1 MATIIVGGV
10 VKKDGKYL
18 LVQEAKKECKGKW
31 SIPAG
36 HLEPNETIVEGAK
49 REILEECGLEVEITG
64 ILHVR
69 KNSEWVNIA
78 FSTNIIGGEIR
89 FDKKEIQN
97 IHSVSQGIYPHREG
111 ISQHA
116 HKVPRIA
123 LSLWSCPCYIRHRHT
138 RNSLA
143 DNETCGSKAPRIYCP
158 IRRHICL
165 R

>member
-89 FDKKEIQN
+89 FDKKEILD
-97 IHSVSQGIYPHREG
+97 E
-111 ISQHA
+111 
-116 HKVPRIA
+116 KWF
-123 LSLWSCPCYIRHRHT
+123 SLDDIINMKQDLRDLDWM
-138 RNSLA
+138 L
-143 DNETCGSKAPRIYCP
+143 KAIIDCENDK
-158 IRRHICL
+158 IIDINTNL
-165 R
+165 KI

>member
-69 KNSEWVNIA
+69 KNSEWANIA

-89 FDKKEIQN
+89 FDKKEILD
-97 IHSVSQGIYPHREG
+97 
-111 ISQHA
+111 A
-116 HKVPRIA
+116 KWF
-123 LSLWSCPCYIRHRHT
+123 SLDDIINMKQDLRDLDWM
-138 RNSLA
+138 L
-143 DNETCGSKAPRIYCP
+143 KAIIDCENDK
-158 IRRHICL
+158 IIDINTNL
-165 R
+165 KI

>member
-89 FDKKEIQN
+89 FDKKEILD
-97 IHSVSQGIYPHREG
+97 
-111 ISQHA
+111 A
-116 HKVPRIA
+116 KWF
-123 LSLWSCPCYIRHRHT
+123 SLDDIINMKQDLRDLDWM
-138 RNSLA
+138 L
-143 DNETCGSKAPRIYCP
+143 KAIIDCEND
-158 IRRHICL
+158 IIIDINTNL
-165 R
+165 KI

>member
-49 REILEECGLEVEITG
+49 REILEECGLEAEITG

-78 FSTNIIGGEIR
+78 FSTNIISGEIR
-89 FDKKEIQN
+89 FDKKEILD
-97 IHSVSQGIYPHREG
+97 
-111 ISQHA
+111 A
-116 HKVPRIA
+116 KWF
-123 LSLWSCPCYIRHRHT
+123 SLDDIINMKQDLRDLDWM
-138 RNSLA
+138 L
-143 DNETCGSKAPRIYCP
+143 KAIIDCENDK
-158 IRRHICL
+158 IIDINTNL
-165 R
+165 KI

>member
-18 LVQEAKKECKGKW
+18 LVQETKKECKGKW

-89 FDKKEIQN
+89 FDKKEILD
-97 IHSVSQGIYPHREG
+97 
-111 ISQHA
+111 A
-116 HKVPRIA
+116 KWF
-123 LSLWSCPCYIRHRHT
+123 SLDDIINMKQDLRDLDWM
-138 RNSLA
+138 L
-143 DNETCGSKAPRIYCP
+143 KAIIDCENDK
-158 IRRHICL
+158 IIDINTNL
-165 R
+165 KI

>member
-78 FSTNIIGGEIR
+78 FSTNIISGEIR
-89 FDKKEIQN
+89 FDKKEILD
-97 IHSVSQGIYPHREG
+97 
-111 ISQHA
+111 A
-116 HKVPRIA
+116 KWF
-123 LSLWSCPCYIRHRHT
+123 SLDDIINMKQDLRDLDWM
-138 RNSLA
+138 L
-143 DNETCGSKAPRIYCP
+143 KAIIDCENDK
-158 IRRHICL
+158 IIDINTNL
-165 R
+165 KI

>member
-36 HLEPNETIVEGAK
+36 HLEPNETIAEGAK

-89 FDKKEIQN
+89 FDKKEILDAKWFPLDDIINMKQDL
-97 IHSVSQGIYPHREG
+97 RD
-111 ISQHA
+111 
-116 HKVPRIA
+116 
-123 LSLWSCPCYIRHRHT
+123 LDWML
-138 RNSLA
+138 
-143 DNETCGSKAPRIYCP
+143 KAIIDCENDK
-158 IRRHICL
+158 IIDINTNL
-165 R
+165 KI

>member
-89 FDKKEIQN
+89 FDKKEILDAKWFPLDDIINMKQDL
-97 IHSVSQGIYPHREG
+97 RD
-111 ISQHA
+111 
-116 HKVPRIA
+116 
-123 LSLWSCPCYIRHRHT
+123 LDWML
-138 RNSLA
+138 
-143 DNETCGSKAPRIYCP
+143 KAIIDCENDK
-158 IRRHICL
+158 IIDINTNL
-165 R
+165 KI

>member
-78 FSTNIIGGEIR
+78 FSTNIIGGKIR
-89 FDKKEIQN
+89 FDKKEILD
-97 IHSVSQGIYPHREG
+97 
-111 ISQHA
+111 A
-116 HKVPRIA
+116 KWF
-123 LSLWSCPCYIRHRHT
+123 SLDDIINMKQDLRDLDWM
-138 RNSLA
+138 L
-143 DNETCGSKAPRIYCP
+143 KAIIDCENDK
-158 IRRHICL
+158 IIDINTNL
-165 R
+165 KI

>member
-89 FDKKEIQN
+89 FDKKEILD
-97 IHSVSQGIYPHREG
+97 
-111 ISQHA
+111 A
-116 HKVPRIA
+116 KWF
-123 LSLWSCPCYIRHRHT
+123 SLDDII
-138 RNSLA
+138 NMKQ
-143 DNETCGSKAPRIYCP
+143 D
-158 IRRHICL
+158 L
-165 R
+165 RDLDWMLRAIIDCENDKIIDINTNLKI

>member
-36 HLEPNETIVEGAK
+36 HLKPNETIVEGAK

-78 FSTNIIGGEIR
+78 FSTNIISGEIR
-89 FDKKEIQN
+89 FDKKEILD
-97 IHSVSQGIYPHREG
+97 
-111 ISQHA
+111 A
-116 HKVPRIA
+116 KWF
-123 LSLWSCPCYIRHRHT
+123 SLDDIINMKQDLRDLDWM
-138 RNSLA
+138 L
-143 DNETCGSKAPRIYCP
+143 KAIIDCENDK
-158 IRRHICL
+158 IIDINTNL
-165 R
+165 KI

>member
-36 HLEPNETIVEGAK
+36 HLELNETIAEGAK

-89 FDKKEIQN
+89 FDKKEILD
-97 IHSVSQGIYPHREG
+97 
-111 ISQHA
+111 A
-116 HKVPRIA
+116 KWF
-123 LSLWSCPCYIRHRHT
+123 SLDDIINMKQDLRDLDWM
-138 RNSLA
+138 L
-143 DNETCGSKAPRIYCP
+143 KAIIDCENDK
-158 IRRHICL
+158 IIDINTNL
-165 R
+165 KI

>member
-18 LVQEAKKECKGKW
+18 LVQEAKKECNGKW

-89 FDKKEIQN
+89 FDKKEILD
-97 IHSVSQGIYPHREG
+97 
-111 ISQHA
+111 A
-116 HKVPRIA
+116 KWF
-123 LSLWSCPCYIRHRHT
+123 SLDDIINMKQDLRDLDWM
-138 RNSLA
+138 L
-143 DNETCGSKAPRIYCP
+143 KAIIDCENDK
-158 IRRHICL
+158 IIDINTNL
-165 R
+165 KI

>member
-78 FSTNIIGGEIR
+78 FSTNIIGGGIR
-89 FDKKEIQN
+89 FDKKEILD
-97 IHSVSQGIYPHREG
+97 
-111 ISQHA
+111 A
-116 HKVPRIA
+116 KWF
-123 LSLWSCPCYIRHRHT
+123 SLDDIINMKQDLRDLDWM
-138 RNSLA
+138 L
-143 DNETCGSKAPRIYCP
+143 KAIIDCENDK
-158 IRRHICL
+158 IIDINTNL
-165 R
+165 KI

>member
-49 REILEECGLEVEITG
+49 REILEECGLEVEVTG

-69 KNSEWVNIA
+69 KNSEWVNIS

-89 FDKKEIQN
+89 FDKKEILD
-97 IHSVSQGIYPHREG
+97 
-111 ISQHA
+111 A
-116 HKVPRIA
+116 KWF
-123 LSLWSCPCYIRHRHT
+123 SLDDIINMKQDLRDLDWM
-138 RNSLA
+138 L
-143 DNETCGSKAPRIYCP
+143 KAIIDCENDK
-158 IRRHICL
+158 IIDINTNL
-165 R
+165 KI

>member
-89 FDKKEIQN
+89 FDKKEILD
-97 IHSVSQGIYPHREG
+97 
-111 ISQHA
+111 A
-116 HKVPRIA
+116 KWF
-123 LSLWSCPCYIRHRHT
+123 SLDDIINMKQDLRDLDWM
-138 RNSLA
+138 L
-143 DNETCGSKAPRIYCP
+143 KAIIDCENDK
-158 IRRHICL
+158 IIDINTNL
-165 R
+165 KI

>member
-69 KNSEWVNIA
+69 KKSEWVNIA

-89 FDKKEIQN
+89 FDKKEILD
-97 IHSVSQGIYPHREG
+97 
-111 ISQHA
+111 A
-116 HKVPRIA
+116 KWF
-123 LSLWSCPCYIRHRHT
+123 SLDDIINMKQDLRDLDWM
-138 RNSLA
+138 L
-143 DNETCGSKAPRIYCP
+143 KAIIDCENDK
-158 IRRHICL
+158 IIDINTNL
-165 R
+165 KI

>member
-89 FDKKEIQN
+89 FDKKEILD
-97 IHSVSQGIYPHREG
+97 
-111 ISQHA
+111 A
-116 HKVPRIA
+116 KWF
-123 LSLWSCPCYIRHRHT
+123 SLDDIINMKQDL
-138 RNSLA
+138 RNL
-143 DNETCGSKAPRIYCP
+143 DWMLKAIIDCENDK
-158 IRRHICL
+158 IIDINTNL
-165 R
+165 KI

>member
-64 ILHVR
+64 ILHIR
-69 KNSEWVNIA
+69 KNSEWVNIS

-89 FDKKEIQN
+89 FDKKEILD
-97 IHSVSQGIYPHREG
+97 
-111 ISQHA
+111 A
-116 HKVPRIA
+116 KWF
-123 LSLWSCPCYIRHRHT
+123 SLDDIINMKQDLRDLDWM
-138 RNSLA
+138 L
-143 DNETCGSKAPRIYCP
+143 KAIIDCENDK
-158 IRRHICL
+158 IIDINTNL
-165 R
+165 KI

>member
-18 LVQEAKKECKGKW
+18 LVQEAKKECKRKW

-89 FDKKEIQN
+89 FDKKEILD
-97 IHSVSQGIYPHREG
+97 
-111 ISQHA
+111 A
-116 HKVPRIA
+116 KWF
-123 LSLWSCPCYIRHRHT
+123 SLDDIINMKQDLRDLDWM
-138 RNSLA
+138 L
-143 DNETCGSKAPRIYCP
+143 KAIIDCENDK
-158 IRRHICL
+158 IIDINTNL
-165 R
+165 KI

>member
-36 HLEPNETIVEGAK
+36 HLEPNETIAEGAK

-89 FDKKEIQN
+89 FDKKEILD
-97 IHSVSQGIYPHREG
+97 
-111 ISQHA
+111 A
-116 HKVPRIA
+116 KWF
-123 LSLWSCPCYIRHRHT
+123 SLDDIINMKQDLRDLDWM
-138 RNSLA
+138 L
-143 DNETCGSKAPRIYCP
+143 KAIIDCENDK
-158 IRRHICL
+158 IIDINTNL
-165 R
+165 KI

>member
-36 HLEPNETIVEGAK
+36 HLEQNETIVEGAK

-78 FSTNIIGGEIR
+78 FSTNIIGGKIR
-89 FDKKEIQN
+89 FDKKEILD
-97 IHSVSQGIYPHREG
+97 
-111 ISQHA
+111 A
-116 HKVPRIA
+116 KWF
-123 LSLWSCPCYIRHRHT
+123 SLDDIINMKQDLRDLDWM
-138 RNSLA
+138 L
-143 DNETCGSKAPRIYCP
+143 KAIIDCENDK
-158 IRRHICL
+158 IIDINTNL
-165 R
+165 KI

>member
-1 MATIIVGGV
+1 MSTIIVGGV

-89 FDKKEIQN
+89 FDKKEILD
-97 IHSVSQGIYPHREG
+97 
-111 ISQHA
+111 A
-116 HKVPRIA
+116 KWF
-123 LSLWSCPCYIRHRHT
+123 SLDDIINMKQDLRDLDWM
-138 RNSLA
+138 L
-143 DNETCGSKAPRIYCP
+143 KAIIDCENDK
-158 IRRHICL
+158 IIDINTNL
-165 R
+165 KI

>member
-64 ILHVR
+64 KLHVR

-89 FDKKEIQN
+89 FDKKEILD
-97 IHSVSQGIYPHREG
+97 
-111 ISQHA
+111 A
-116 HKVPRIA
+116 KWF
-123 LSLWSCPCYIRHRHT
+123 SLDDIINMKQDLRDLDWM
-138 RNSLA
+138 L
-143 DNETCGSKAPRIYCP
+143 KAIIDCENDK
-158 IRRHICL
+158 IIDINTNL
-165 R
+165 KI

>member
-1 MATIIVGGV
+1 MATIIVGGI

-89 FDKKEIQN
+89 FDKKEILD
-97 IHSVSQGIYPHREG
+97 
-111 ISQHA
+111 A
-116 HKVPRIA
+116 KWF
-123 LSLWSCPCYIRHRHT
+123 SLDDIINMKQDLRDLDWM
-138 RNSLA
+138 L
-143 DNETCGSKAPRIYCP
+143 KAIIDCENDK
-158 IRRHICL
+158 IIDINTNL
-165 R
+165 KI

>member
-31 SIPAG
+31 CIPAG

-89 FDKKEIQN
+89 FDKKEILD
-97 IHSVSQGIYPHREG
+97 
-111 ISQHA
+111 A
-116 HKVPRIA
+116 KWF
-123 LSLWSCPCYIRHRHT
+123 SLDDIINMKQDLRDLDWM
-138 RNSLA
+138 L
-143 DNETCGSKAPRIYCP
+143 KAIIDCEM
-158 IRRHICL
+158 IKL
-165 R
+165 

>member
-36 HLEPNETIVEGAK
+36 HLEPNEAIVEGAK

-89 FDKKEIQN
+89 FDKKEILD
-97 IHSVSQGIYPHREG
+97 
-111 ISQHA
+111 A
-116 HKVPRIA
+116 KWF
-123 LSLWSCPCYIRHRHT
+123 SLDDIINMKQDLRDLDWM
-138 RNSLA
+138 L
-143 DNETCGSKAPRIYCP
+143 KAIIDCENDK
-158 IRRHICL
+158 IIDINTNL
-165 R
+165 KI

>member
-89 FDKKEIQN
+89 FDKKEILD
-97 IHSVSQGIYPHREG
+97 
-111 ISQHA
+111 A
-116 HKVPRIA
+116 KWF
-123 LSLWSCPCYIRHRHT
+123 SLDDIINMKQELRDLDWM
-138 RNSLA
+138 L
-143 DNETCGSKAPRIYCP
+143 KAIIDCENDK
-158 IRRHICL
+158 IIDINTNL
-165 R
+165 KI